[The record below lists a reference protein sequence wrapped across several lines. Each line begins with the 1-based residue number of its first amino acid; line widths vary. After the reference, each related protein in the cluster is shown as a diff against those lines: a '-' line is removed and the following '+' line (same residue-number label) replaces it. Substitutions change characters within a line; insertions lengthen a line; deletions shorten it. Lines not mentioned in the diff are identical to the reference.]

1 MKRAN
6 SFITFV
12 VSFALIFSL
21 LPAATMVR
29 GQDMVASESISGGG
43 SAFVFRGSKKAPQA
57 RMGIGYAST
66 GEAAG
71 GAGKARSGRT
81 NAQIAAAAKK
91 RKAAAAL
98 ARKKAIIAAANKK
111 LQLSNTLTAK
121 GEKALDADQNDEAI
135 TNFRAALVQNPKNTR
150 AMNGLSDGLTEK
162 GIIVAGETNNAA
174 AIPLFEEAIKY
185 DKTND
190 VAFAK
195 LGAVYDSSGDKAKAI
210 ANYEKAIAINPELAA
225 LQTTLGLAYVENG
238 DIAKAEAA
246 LKKSEA
252 GGSDSVDTRTLRG
265 LILFKQNKN
274 DEAIAAFDR
283 VLELDNRNAAA
294 NYYRGQAFGRLD
306 QNDKSIAAYKKAIE
320 AEPGYAPASFDLGV
334 AYYNAGDYKNA
345 EIFYQSAVK
354 SDPNNYLAHSNLAS
368 TYRQLERYPEAN
380 AEYAI
385 ASNGIKTADLYSE
398 WGFCLGKTNE
408 WDKAAAR
415 LQTARELSPTA
426 IDNSNVGWAYYNSG
440 TAKTAN
446 KDEAGAKAD
455 YALGKTF
462 LQKAVEQDPKL
473 DAAYLNLGSTHNG
486 LGEYQLAVNVLNT
499 AVGLRKGWTLAMNQ
513 LGLGYRGLNDLTNAV
528 AIFKQV
534 TDLDGNNLFGLFGL
548 GEAYN
553 ASGNKKEAKK
563 INDRLK
569 KLDPRLA
576 GMLNDVFNGKLSMP
590 GLGSVGVPNITNIPK
605 VPKVPNIP
613 KFPY

>member
-1 MKRAN
+1 MRRAN
-6 SFITFV
+6 TFLTFI
-12 VSFALIFSL
+12 VSFSLIFSL
-21 LPAATMVR
+21 LPAATLVH
-29 GQDMVASESISGGG
+29 GQDVIAAEGISGGG
-43 SAFVFRGSKKAPQA
+43 SAFVFRGSRKAPQA
-57 RMGIGYAST
+57 KMGIGYASS

-71 GAGKARSGRT
+71 GVGKARAGRT

-91 RKAAAAL
+91 RKAAQIL
-98 ARKKAIIAAANKK
+98 ARKKAIAAAANKK

-121 GEKALDADQNDEAI
+121 AEKSLEANQITPAI
-135 TNFRAALVQNPKNTR
+135 TDFRAALVQNPKNTR
-150 AMNGLSDGLTEK
+150 AMNGLSDALTEQ
-162 GIIVAGETNNAA
+162 GITIAGDTNNAA
-174 AIPLFEEAIKY
+174 AIPMFEEAIKL

-195 LGAVYDSSGDKAKAI
+195 LGAVYDSAGQKDKAV
-210 ANYEKAIAINPELAA
+210 ANYEKAIAANPDLAA
-225 LQTTLGLAYVENG
+225 LQTTLGLAYIENG

-252 GGSDSVDTRTLRG
+252 GGSDSVDTRTLKG

-274 DEAIAAFDR
+274 EEAIAAFDK
-283 VLELDNRNAAA
+283 VLELDNKNTAA
-294 NYYRGQAFGRLD
+294 NYYRGQAYGRLD
-306 QNDKSIAAYKKAIE
+306 QNDKSIAAYRNALSI
-320 AEPGYAPASFDLGV
+320 EPGYAPAAFDLGV

-345 EIFYQSAVK
+345 AIFYENAVK
-354 SDPNNYLAHSNLAS
+354 ADPKNYQAHANLAS
-368 TYRQLERYPEAN
+368 TYRQLEKYPEAN
-380 AEYAI
+380 ASYAI

-415 LQTARELSPTA
+415 LQTAKDLSPNA
-426 IDNSNVGWAYYNSG
+426 IDNSNLGWAYYNSG
-440 TAKTAN
+440 AAKAAK

-455 YALGKTF
+455 YAMAKTF
-462 LQKAVEQDPKL
+462 SQKAVEQDPKL

-499 AVGLRKGWTLAMNQ
+499 AVGLRKDWTVAMNQ

-528 AIFKQV
+528 AMFKRV
-534 TDLDGNNLFGLFGL
+534 TDLDGNNLFGLFRL

-569 KLDPRLA
+569 KLDPAVA
-576 GMLNDVFNGKLSMP
+576 GMLNDVFNGKLAMP
-590 GLGSVGVPNITNIPK
+590 GLGGVGVPNITNIPK

>member
-1 MKRAN
+1 MRRAN
-6 SFITFV
+6 TFLTFI

-21 LPAATMVR
+21 LPAATPVHA
-29 GQDMVASESISGGG
+29 QDMIASEGISSGG
-43 SAFVFRGSKKAPQA
+43 SAFVFRGSRKQPQA
-57 RMGIGYAST
+57 KMGIGYASS
-66 GEAAG
+66 GEGAG
-71 GAGKARSGRT
+71 GAAKARAGRT

-121 GEKALDADQNDEAI
+121 GEKSLDAEQNDEAI
-135 TNFRAALVQNPKNTR
+135 TSFRAALVQNPKNTR
-150 AMNGLSDGLTEK
+150 AMNGLSDALTEK
-162 GIIVAGETNNAA
+162 GITVAGDTNNAA
-174 AIPLFEEAIKY
+174 AIPFFEEAIKY

-195 LGAVYDSSGDKAKAI
+195 LGAVYDSAGQKDKAV

-225 LQTTLGLAYVENG
+225 LQTTLGLAYIENG
-238 DIAKAEAA
+238 EIAKAEAA
-246 LKKSEA
+246 LNKSVA
-252 GGSDSVDTRTLRG
+252 GGSDSVDTRTLKG
-265 LILFKQNKN
+265 LILFKKN
-274 DEAIAAFDR
+274 ENQQAIAAFDR
-283 VLELDNRNAAA
+283 VLELDNRNTAA
-294 NYYRGQAFGRLD
+294 NYYSGQAYGRLE
-306 QNDKSIAAYKKAIE
+306 QNDKSIAAYKKALEI
-320 AEPGYAPASFDLGV
+320 EPGYAPASFDLGV

-345 EIFYQSAVK
+345 AIFYENAVK
-354 SDPNNYLAHSNLAS
+354 ADPKNYQAHANLAS

-380 AEYAI
+380 AEYAV

-408 WDKAAAR
+408 WDKAAER

-440 TAKTAN
+440 NAKAASKN
-446 KDEAGAKAD
+446 EAGAKAD
-455 YALGKTF
+455 YALGKSF

-486 LGEYQLAVNVLNT
+486 LGEYQLAVSVLNT
-499 AVGLRKGWTLAMNQ
+499 AVGLHKGWTIALNQ

-528 AIFKQV
+528 TIFKQV
-534 TDLDGNNLFGLFGL
+534 TDLDGNNVFGLFRL

-569 KLDPRLA
+569 KLDPALA
-576 GMLNDVFNGKLSMP
+576 GMLNDVFNGKIPMP
-590 GLGSVGVPNITNIPK
+590 GLGNVGLPTVVPNIPK
-605 VPKVPNIP
+605 VPKVNVPR
-613 KFPY
+613 FPY